1 MVLMD
6 DLRSRFGFRAGE
18 IEAGRLARNQ
28 PFGIG
33 KEIKMGR
40 PVVHWEFMSKDPEN
54 VSGFYAKIFGWKV
67 THHPQINYR
76 VVETGAKGPMPGI
89 NGGILK
95 PDREGPWPGN
105 MLFYI
110 LVDDLAA
117 YREKIVAA
125 GGKIHVEEQ
134 AVPGMGTLSLFT
146 DPEGRMNGLWK
157 AAARKPARKAAG
169 KPAKK
174 AARKR
179 K

>member
-1 MVLMD
+1 
-6 DLRSRFGFRAGE
+6 
-18 IEAGRLARNQ
+18 
-28 PFGIG
+28 
-33 KEIKMGR
+33 MGR
-40 PVVHWEFMSKDPEN
+40 PVVHWEFMSKDPAG
-54 VSGFYAKIFGWKV
+54 VSDFYAKLFGWKIK
-67 THHPQINYR
+67 HIPELNYR
-76 VVETGAKGPMPGI
+76 LVETGGKGGI

-95 PDREGPWPGN
+95 PEREGPWPGN

-134 AVPGMGTLSLFT
+134 EVPGMGTLSLFT

-157 AAARKPARKAAG
+157 AAKMAARKPARKAAR
-169 KPAKK
+169 K
-174 AARKR
+174 KR